1 MKKILLS
8 SLLAVMAVTSANAK
22 IASTGY
28 VDAAKTAAEAAANT
42 YTNEKIGALNATTN
56 GDGDFVIGVTQTDG
70 KVTVTKGNIDYSN
83 LAGKPTVDTAMSD
96 SSTNA
101 VQNMVIKSYVDTE
114 VGKKQDV
121 ISDLSTI
128 REGASKGATA
138 VQNFDSLTNEAEVTG
153 ANDGQY
159 VTSVTQTNGKITA
172 SVVAFDTSL
181 SADSTNAVQN
191 KAVTVALN
199 GKQDTLTGTQLNAV
213 NSGITEGK
221 VNTYDGYDATIT
233 QNTNDIAAITTA
245 PEATVG
251 EEDGQYVLTKKV
263 VDGVITYSWESIDR
277 TLAN

>member
-28 VDAAKTAAEAAANT
+28 VDAAEAAANA
-42 YTNEKIGALNATTN
+42 YTDDEIAALVATTN
-56 GDGDFVIGVTQTDG
+56 GNGDFVIDVTQTDG
-70 KVTVTKGNIDYSN
+70 KVTVTKGNIDYSD
-83 LAGKPTVDTAMSD
+83 LDGKPEVDKAMSD

-101 VQNMVIKSYVDTE
+101 VQNKVIKSYVDTE
-114 VGKKQDV
+114 VGEKQDV
-121 ISDLSTI
+121 ISDLNTI

-138 VQNFDSLTNEAEVTG
+138 VQNFDSLTNEAEVPG

-159 VTSVTQTNGKITA
+159 VTTVTQTNGKIKA

-181 SADSTNAVQN
+181 SEDSTNAVQN

-199 GKQDTLTGTQLNAV
+199 GKQNTLTTEQLAAV

-221 VNTYDGYDATIT
+221 VNTYDGYNATIT

-245 PEATVG
+245 TVAEEG
-251 EEDGQYVLTKKV
+251 KEDGQYVLTKKV